1 MEAKDVKEKGQ
12 APVTALFRSG
22 ACFSVVS
29 HFFIYFFFKLYI
41 YIIYDIYICV
51 CVFFGPPKIGIRMVL
66 DELKSIGSTSF
77 HPRAMTIGF
86 YFHSD
91 YGGTQIIYNGILTHC

>member
-29 HFFIYFFFKLYI
+29 HILNIRFLKLYI
-41 YIIYDIYICV
+41 YIICV
-51 CVFFGPPKIGIRMVL
+51 RASRVCLLVLPKSVRM
-66 DELKSIGSTSF
+66 
-77 HPRAMTIGF
+77 
-86 YFHSD
+86 
-91 YGGTQIIYNGILTHC
+91 GG

>member
-41 YIIYDIYICV
+41 YMIYIYIYDIYIYMIYIYMCV
-51 CVFFGPPKIGIRMVL
+51 CVFWSSQNRY
-66 DELKSIGSTSF
+66 T
-77 HPRAMTIGF
+77 
-86 YFHSD
+86 
-91 YGGTQIIYNGILTHC
+91 NGVG